1 MEQNGSRIE
10 KSEHHASVPS
20 FQKIVNDLVFT
31 YASPQGSQSAMD
43 YLGSTIRS
51 ALDKSAKEGDI
62 YRIVLICQQDSEAA
76 TMKEELEKRNV
87 SCLQISEDHLEAQF
101 LLWSEGYIQE
111 PLIICDN
118 MLSRLQN
125 FQINFVI
132 YISLPPLQVFNER
145 IRILKQ
151 IKTKMDILIL
161 TPMDNKI
168 KNEKQSIRR
177 QVDNGGNPGPK
188 DGEKLTGSSVGNVS
202 SGTLTGDW
210 MTAGSENFF
219 FLKTP
224 NEAQRENGK
233 EKQKNNKDKDKK
245 RELKPKKMK
254 ENSEKMKEDLKM
266 TVDVYISEMNKIDR
280 FVGKELRGIVF
291 DILCSCAWENKP
303 FNLEKEIPNA
313 MKVFENNSEFANK
326 EKYIDIREIVDFFE
340 EWPHEDDL
348 FFNFL
353 KSWKRISDEES
364 NVAKE
369 KALEEEKKAPSNKSP
384 LKKMEN
390 GKKLVIPEPGKDDCG
405 KAKKSPPVSETEAKE
420 KALEEE
426 KKALSNK
433 SSLKKMENG
442 EKLVIPEP
450 GKDDCGKAKKSPPV
464 SETEAK
470 EKALEEEKKAL
481 SNKSPLKKMEN
492 GEKLVIPESV
502 SETKAKEKAL
512 EDLEEKNK
520 GLNPVNTPIKY
531 SVLRKAKPYNE
542 KFQYHD
548 DEDSKEKEDPKRF
561 LVDPPIS
568 KMLIDRWPYVEDVMS
583 KFKEEQAMK
592 DKPMADSQEQRMR
605 KLKEEQA
612 MQPKPMDGPIIR
624 RICELKKKDKDSK
637 EKENPNRSDPEDHA
651 MQPKPMDGHIS
662 RRICELRKKD
672 MDSKKKEDPKRFL
685 VDPPISTW
693 KSYVENAMKPKD
705 DDDDKDDVDEESR
718 RQARVEI
725 YVSDD
730 ILKKGLKRRERKAS
744 ELDEDDDWDLD
755 DYGRRSQV
763 SSVGMEERMRE
774 AYMKFSTKPKDDKK
788 EKAPESEEEPEEF
801 LDCVGELKEMDEPEP
816 EPEDPRL
823 VKQREEEAKRMA
835 EQSREEWMSK
845 LYRLSHRQAEDPSLK
860 DVPLLPEMPSVVDGD
875 DDAVNKTDVL
885 PKESVN
891 QYGVY
896 VMVEPALKPCYEIH
910 DIYGFGAVT
919 IEAMRQHAIG
929 RNRAYG
935 MQRFAWPHIVTGNPL
950 IIVGHELT
958 GKTMSYLP
966 QIYSVALNEMSVRS
980 ANDPG
985 PTAIIIVYSQVQGRQ
1000 IATWIEQ
1007 LMKATCQNGN
1017 RLDSQMLVTLYE
1029 RGNLPQIAYE
1039 MNRRVGILL
1048 ITANM
1053 MLKLKKCHSS
1063 ATPILRAETVK
1074 CVALDNFGELIR
1086 IQPVT
1091 TEKLVTWLKRNYC
1104 FNGRTEN
1111 PCQLMVTGRVW
1122 DDKVHPKILRY
1133 LAKPLIIFEDALEA
1147 TACMDVKIEL
1157 RVVPDNADTTLIQ
1170 MLGEINLKESRT
1182 VVVCQSQYEAIRLRK
1197 EILKANMGAIAC
1209 YQENTGMPL
1218 VVHWRT
1224 SNDATVLIV
1233 TDDIMPKIRSG
1244 VVDIVIHYN
1253 AATTWVRFKARFG
1266 LFYDSYV
1273 AKRNP
1278 PGKSYVL
1285 VRRTETDYIW
1295 LLCDFMLKHQ
1305 YPRPSNW
1312 MQILFESRLKEEE
1325 KNGLVLNVGV
1335 CRQVSSYGDC
1345 FRRKCRYRHYR
1356 WVGEKANV
1364 AVGDI
1369 RVGDTIQFHVLT
1381 CNSPSMM
1388 AIRLNDGRFPV
1399 SANYNRTSLT
1409 RMRKYLQLNYEDEK
1423 LHVKHQNPKPG
1434 DIVVVKNM
1442 NRYERVLV
1450 ISIDANNKK
1459 VEVRLIDSGIEHLTY
1474 NPSQLLVCDPAF
1486 LEEPHEAIELHIIGL
1501 EPISMERI
1509 WAEDLTQMVREQF
1522 FPRWQRLPECN
1533 NYSAQVKLIIDDAIY
1548 VTTVDPL
1555 EGEDLRSFVMNRF
1568 DVNLDPKGLNKLRN
1582 MVDRS
1587 IPNPFDI

>member
-1 MEQNGSRIE
+1 MTTRKVTFRDRRSNTFAPKSHKMEQNGSRIE

-20 FQKIVNDLVFT
+20 FQKIVNGLVFT
-31 YASPQGSQSAMD
+31 YASPQGNQSAMD

-87 SCLQISEDHLEAQF
+87 SCLQISEDHLEAQL
-101 LLWSEGYIQE
+101 LLWSEG
-111 PLIICDN
+111 
-118 MLSRLQN
+118 
-125 FQINFVI
+125 
-132 YISLPPLQVFNER
+132 
-145 IRILKQ
+145 
-151 IKTKMDILIL
+151 
-161 TPMDNKI
+161 
-168 KNEKQSIRR
+168 
-177 QVDNGGNPGPK
+177 
-188 DGEKLTGSSVGNVS
+188 
-202 SGTLTGDW
+202 
-210 MTAGSENFF
+210 
-219 FLKTP
+219 
-224 NEAQRENGK
+224 
-233 EKQKNNKDKDKK
+233 
-245 RELKPKKMK
+245 PKKMK

-266 TVDVYISEMNKIDR
+266 TVDVYISEMNKIDK
-280 FVGKELRGIVF
+280 FVGKDLRGIVF

-313 MKVFENNSEFANK
+313 MKVFEKNSDFANK

-369 KALEEEKKAPSNKSP
+369 KALEEEKKALSNKSS
-384 LKKMEN
+384 LKEMEN
-390 GKKLVIPEPGKDDCG
+390 GKKLVIPKPGKDDCG

-433 SSLKKMENG
+433 SSMKEMENG
-442 EKLVIPEP
+442 EKLVIPKP
-450 GKDDCGKAKKSPPV
+450 GDDDCGKAKKSPPV

-492 GEKLVIPESV
+492 GEKLVIPEPGKPSV
-502 SETKAKEKAL
+502 PETEAKEKAL

-612 MQPKPMDGPIIR
+612 MQPKPMDGPIVR
-624 RICELKKKDKDSK
+624 RICELRKKDKDSK

-672 MDSKKKEDPKRFL
+672 MDSKEKENPNRFL
-685 VDPPISTW
+685 VDPPISKW
-693 KSYVENAMKPKD
+693 KSYMENAMKPKD
-705 DDDDKDDVDEESR
+705 DDDDKDDVDEESP

-755 DYGRRSQV
+755 DYGRRPQV
-763 SSVGMEERMRE
+763 NSVGMEERMRE

-788 EKAPESEEEPEEF
+788 EKAPESDEEPEEF
-801 LDCVGELKEMDEPEP
+801 LDCVGELKEMDEP

-845 LYRLSHRQAEDPSLK
+845 LYRLSHRQAEDPRVR

-885 PKESVN
+885 PKESCN

-919 IEAMRQHAIG
+919 IDAMRQHAIG

-935 MQRFAWPHIVTGNPL
+935 MQRFAWPHIVTGNPM

-966 QIYSVALNEMSVRS
+966 QIYSVALKEMSVRS

-1029 RGNLPQIAYE
+1029 RGNLPQTAYE

-1053 MLKLKKCHSS
+1053 MLKLKECHSS

-1074 CVALDNFGELIR
+1074 CVALDNFGELTR

-1157 RVVPDNADTTLIQ
+1157 REVPDNADTILIQ

-1233 TDDIMPKIRSG
+1233 TDDIMPKVRSG

-1266 LFYDSYV
+1266 LFYDRYV

-1587 IPNPFDI
+1587 IPCPFDI